1 MRYTIVKEYTLF
13 QFSIAFI
20 VTQACVMD
28 TVWICYIPL
37 KRKWYTDLSEV
48 NKPGLSSPPTHEGR
62 QEIPSQT
69 RLGNEGI
76 WGGRVWK
83 GPYTNNIGG
92 GASAFHF
99 YRLRVPC
106 PSHVIFKRPAP
117 PPSIASMPS
126 VHFLTPGALA
136 RAPVAVAFS
145 PSAPSH
151 ASALPSLEHG
161 IRGI

>member
-1 MRYTIVKEYTLF
+1 M
-13 QFSIAFI
+13 
-20 VTQACVMD
+20 
-28 TVWICYIPL
+28 
-37 KRKWYTDLSEV
+37 
-48 NKPGLSSPPTHEGR
+48 
-62 QEIPSQT
+62 
-69 RLGNEGI
+69 
-76 WGGRVWK
+76 WK

-117 PPSIASMPS
+117 PLSIASMPS

-161 IRGI
+161 IRGMNISLQCPWIPSSILLVSVKSLSPPGSEHLRAGRHHKLGVRFSHAGHSIEHGQPLLSLCPPLF